1 MLSVGVLV
9 VVGVETV
16 LPVDEEKL
24 PNEDEEVL
32 DKERLPNEDEEKL
45 DDDADVDEDKVGVED
60 VNLMMSHGHGLMGLD
75 SNPKMHPLTRMCMG
89 VESVPIF
96 PVMQTL
102 FPDLCSLPFL
112 TKR

>member
-1 MLSVGVLV
+1 MGVLV
-9 VVGVETV
+9 VVGVEAV

-24 PNEDEEVL
+24 PNEDEDEEVL

-45 DDDADVDEDKVGVED
+45 DDDADEDKVGVED

-96 PVMQTL
+96 PVMQTRL
-102 FPDLCSLPFL
+102 PDLCSLPFL